1 VPKPRDGE
9 SGVCRRRHIPRKIEG
24 MPDFDA
30 DRDSSRPRVALALGS
45 GGARG
50 YAHIGVIHELHD
62 RGYQIVGIAG
72 SSMGA
77 LVGGLQAAERLD
89 EFADWARSLTQ
100 RAILRLLD
108 PSITA
113 AGVLRAEKILDAVR
127 DILGAATIEQLSI
140 PYTAVAT
147 DLLAGK
153 SVWLQRGPVDEAIR
167 ASIAIPGV
175 IAPHVV
181 DGRLLADGGIL
192 DPLPMA
198 PIAAVN
204 ADLTIAVSL
213 CGSDAGGNPEPE
225 PRPTTEW
232 LNRMLRSTSAM
243 FDTAAARSLLD
254 RPTARAVLNRFGAAI
269 PEAAENSES
278 LADLEVPVSDTE
290 PDADEEPDVPKLG
303 GFEVMNRTIDIAQAA
318 LARHTLAAYPPDLLI
333 EVPRSACRGLEF
345 HRAAEVIDIG
355 RTLAARALDAIDPP
369 DPDSATTVSDDVSRR
384 NQP

>member
-1 VPKPRDGE
+1 MARE
-9 SGVCRRRHIPRKIEG
+9 NEG
-24 MPDFDA
+24 MADSDALRPPSPAQPDA
-30 DRDSSRPRVALALGS
+30 RRVALALGS

-50 YAHIGVIHELHD
+50 YAHIGVIHELRD

-113 AGVLRAEKILDAVR
+113 AGALRAEKIIDVVR
-127 DILGAATIEQLSI
+127 DILGSATIEQLPI

-175 IAPHVV
+175 IAPYVV

-198 PIAAVN
+198 PISAVN

-213 CGSDAGGNPEPE
+213 AGSEIGGQEPE

-243 FDTAAARSLLD
+243 FDTTAARALLD
-254 RPTARAVLNRFGAAI
+254 RPTARTVLNRFGASI
-269 PEAAENSES
+269 PEGTE
-278 LADLEVPVSDTE
+278 DTE
-290 PDADEEPDVPKLG
+290 DTEDTGEPASDADEPLADESEEEPYVPKLG

-355 RTLAARALDAIDPP
+355 RALAARALDTLDSPDMP
-369 DPDSATTVSDDVSRR
+369 DPDSDV
-384 NQP
+384 

>member
-1 VPKPRDGE
+1 MTDSDLTPEPEPG
-9 SGVCRRRHIPRKIEG
+9 RR
-24 MPDFDA
+24 A
-30 DRDSSRPRVALALGS
+30 ALALGS

-50 YAHIGVIHELHD
+50 YAHIGVIHELQD

-100 RAILRLLD
+100 RSILRLLD

-127 DILGAATIEQLSI
+127 DILGAVTIEELPI

-175 IAPHVV
+175 IAPHVI

-213 CGSDAGGNPEPE
+213 SGSETLADAEPE
-225 PRPTTEW
+225 PRPTSEW
-232 LNRMLRSTSAM
+232 LNRMLTSTSA
-243 FDTAAARSLLD
+243 LLD
-254 RPTARAVLNRFGAAI
+254 SPTARAVLDRFGASSADN
-269 PEAAENSES
+269 PE
-278 LADLEVPVSDTE
+278 
-290 PDADEEPDVPKLG
+290 DADDAEDSASVPESEPPRLG

-345 HRAAEVIDIG
+345 HRAAEVIETG
-355 RTLAARALDAIDPP
+355 RELAARALDTI
-369 DPDSATTVSDDVSRR
+369 T
-384 NQP
+384 